1 MAIEH
6 SAFIGTGWQ
15 FPPSFTAGGQQ
26 VNMSTGIQDIEQSLH
41 LLLST
46 SLRERVMQPTY
57 GSNLNA
63 MVFEGVTENFKT
75 YLQHLVKTAI
85 TYHEARIKAEKV
97 EVIAE
102 NSAEG
107 NVLIVV
113 DYTLRNSNTRYNFVY
128 PFYIQF

>member
-1 MAIEH
+1 
-6 SAFIGTGWQ
+6 GWQ